1 VGVGFWGTLN
11 LLCII
16 GVRYPLKMLP
26 LIFLQ
31 FTYRVLAV
39 ALPRV
44 STVSPTRY
52 MKLMLMGVSS
62 ILL

>member
-31 FTYRVLAV
+31 FTY
-39 ALPRV
+39 
-44 STVSPTRY
+44 
-52 MKLMLMGVSS
+52 K
-62 ILL
+62 